1 MEKIRGYANYGVL
14 AHEKKP
20 VFTISN
26 THAHTTVSEEIEIT
40 LPDKWGVGED
50 RLGRKLIITPD
61 GEKYI
66 ADDIISSYGENPALN
81 WYDGGKEHRIILVWE
96 EV

>member
-26 THAHTTVSEEIEIT
+26 TSAYTTVNEEIEIT
-40 LPDKWGVGED
+40 LPDNWGVCENNF
-50 RLGRKLIITPD
+50 GRKLIVNPD
-61 GEKYI
+61 GETYI
-66 ADDIISSYGENPALN
+66 ADEIISSYGGNPALI
-81 WYDGGKEHRIILVWE
+81 WYDGEKEHRIILEWKE
-96 EV
+96 I